1 MGSVVFGQ
9 SFGGGLDAGAR
20 QELITA
26 DVEGDAEFAI
36 QLALE
41 DAGGAGESGIGD
53 DFVAVLAGVLHGD
66 GDAHDA
72 DDLSVPR
79 GKYRARE
86 LRSGAKSESP
96 LL

>member
-20 QELITA
+20 QEFITA

-36 QLALE
+36 QVALE

-66 GDAHDA
+66 GDAHD
-72 DDLSVPR
+72 LSVPR